1 MQDGFDPYQ
10 QWLGIPP
17 AGHPPDHYRL
27 LGLPAFTGDRAAI
40 SRAAQARIAQVRLA
54 DAGRQPELAERLVAE
69 LTLARQTLLDPPR
82 KATYDAIL
90 RGARIAQAAA
100 EPASKET
107 PLDPRPAAPAGERA
121 QQPPVVSLGAQA
133 PLAAEPMAGGTW
145 VSKPRLASH
154 IVLFTGIAA
163 VGTAA
168 IVVGLILSLGSRP
181 KVAGRD
187 LLRFPNRPAAK
198 KLAAPDLASAARL
211 PQAASPSSRPSG
223 SGGPPFPTPPANSQ
237 PNPPERMV
245 AGSSPLKAANGA
257 MGGESQQ
264 QPSPEV
270 AARLTA
276 ARRAMFNRNL
286 KAADEDVDCAL
297 RAARSDSD
305 RAEAERVARLLRSL
319 DNFWRAAADGCRQL
333 QTGDELEIADTRVI
347 VVSVDAT
354 GITIHAAGRNLDY
367 AFQELPRPLAVLAA
381 ERRLSQD
388 PQTMHLHVG
397 SFLAV
402 DRRGDRQ
409 EARRRWEKAGP
420 DGQSLVPEIDLAP
433 PVESVKPSK

>member
-17 AGHPPDHYRL
+17 AEHPPDHYRL
-27 LGLPAFTGDRAAI
+27 LGLPAFTGDRATI

-90 RGARIAQAAA
+90 RGARIAATAA
-100 EPASKET
+100 EPASNVAAV
-107 PLDPRPAAPAGERA
+107 DPRPVEPAGERA
-121 QQPPVVSLGAQA
+121 QRPPA
-133 PLAAEPMAGGTW
+133 
-145 VSKPRLASH
+145 ASH
-154 IVLFTGIAA
+154 IVLFLGIAV

-168 IVVGLILSLGSRP
+168 IVVGLVLSLGSRP
-181 KVAGRD
+181 KVASRD
-187 LLRFPNRPAAK
+187 ILRYPDRRAAK
-198 KLAAPDLASAARL
+198 KLATPGLASAARL
-211 PQAASPSSRPSG
+211 AQAA
-223 SGGPPFPTPPANSQ
+223 
-237 PNPPERMV
+237 NP
-245 AGSSPLKAANGA
+245 SPLKAANGA
-257 MGGESQQ
+257 MGRESQPP
-264 QPSPEV
+264 PSPEV

-276 ARRAMFNRNL
+276 ARRAMFDRNL
-286 KAADEDVDCAL
+286 KAADEDVDRAL
-297 RAARSDSD
+297 RAARSDGD
-305 RAEAERVARLLRSL
+305 RAEAERVSRLLRSL
-319 DNFWRAAADGCRQL
+319 ENFWRAAADGCRQL
-333 QTGDELEIADTRVI
+333 QTGDELEIANTRVI

-354 GITIHAAGRNLDY
+354 GITVHAAGRNLDY

-433 PVESVKPSK
+433 PVESVKPSN